1 MYLKYGLMGYSV
13 NNMYRERFRVF
24 FESKNIVTV

>member
-13 NNMYRERFRVF
+13 NNMYRERFTVF
-24 FESKNIVTV
+24 FESKNIVAV